1 MSSFVINPNSDSSSK
16 IYDLCS
22 VINHLGQSLSLGH
35 YTAYARTHDKAN
47 TKADELGWRM
57 FDDQH
62 VMYVNENQIVSKN
75 AYVLMYRLRSSEISN
90 DPKLNN
96 DSEES
101 VPISKEEVIL
111 NNYVE
116 ENENGSS
123 VAPSEDE
130 YFDID
135 SDESEEIK
143 DSEEE
148 GDEDDEKA
156 GKNENTITASN
167 NFIYTQN
174 KHQSQKAQQNPPL
187 NLQIYTNLNDLD

>member
-1 MSSFVINPNSDSSSK
+1 MSGFVINPNSNNSSK

-22 VINHLGQSLSLGH
+22 IINHLGQSLSLGH
-35 YTAYARTHDKAN
+35 YTAYARTHDKTN
-47 TKADELGWRM
+47 TKADEIGWRM

-75 AYVLMYRLRSSEISN
+75 AYVLMYRLRSSEIS
-90 DPKLNN
+90 DDSKLND
-96 DSEES
+96 DSEAS
-101 VPISKEEVIL
+101 VPIPNEEVIL
-111 NNYVE
+111 NNYVD

-135 SDESEEIK
+135 TDESEEIK
-143 DSEEE
+143 DSDEEC
-148 GDEDDEKA
+148 DEDDEKCEQ
-156 GKNENTITASN
+156 NENTITASN

-174 KHQSQKAQQNPPL
+174 KHQSQKVQQNPPL